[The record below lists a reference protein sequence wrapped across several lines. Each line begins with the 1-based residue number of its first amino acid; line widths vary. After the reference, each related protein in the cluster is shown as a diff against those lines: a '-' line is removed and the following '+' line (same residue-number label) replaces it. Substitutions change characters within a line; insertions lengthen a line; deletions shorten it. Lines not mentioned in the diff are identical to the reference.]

1 MLSYMASLDGKV
13 LIIGAGIGGLTL
25 AHALAQR
32 HIECAIFERE
42 TELKPVGAG
51 ILVQT
56 GAMLAL
62 RTLGL
67 DAAIASAGQEARV
80 GVVTTDRGRLLQ
92 STPMDFLRDELGVP
106 TIAIHRGRLQETLL
120 DGARG
125 VPLSFASELVRYE
138 ADGSGV
144 TAYFANGESARGAL
158 IVGADGLR
166 SSVRRLLLGDS
177 PLRYAG
183 YTSWR
188 GVAEVSDAL
197 TPFEVR
203 EMWGRGARF
212 GYAGI
217 GAGEAYWFA
226 VLNAPPGER
235 DADSLAVVRGHF
247 SSWAPPVPAL
257 LDGTRPE
264 RVFRTDIHDR
274 EPVRSWSG
282 PRVTLLGDAAH
293 PTTPNLGQ
301 GGCMAIED
309 AVVLAHALERGNG
322 LDGALADYERVRLE
336 RTSRIVKASFRFGK
350 IAQLQ
355 NPFLIWLR
363 NALLRFTP
371 VASVQKQL
379 RAAANF
385 ALEGARATENA

>member
-1 MLSYMASLDGKV
+1 VTSLDGKV

-25 AHALAQR
+25 ARALEQR
-32 HIECAIFERE
+32 HIECEIFERE

-67 DAAIASAGQEARV
+67 DTAIAGAGQEAKL
-80 GVVTTDRGRLLQ
+80 GFVTTEQGALLQ

-106 TIAIHRGRLQETLL
+106 TIAIHRGRLQEALL
-120 DGARG
+120 RGAEG
-125 VPLSFASELVRYE
+125 VPRSFASELVRYD
-138 ADGSGV
+138 ADESGV
-144 TAYFANGESARGAL
+144 TAHFANGKSARGAL

-166 SSVRRLLLGDS
+166 SAVRRALLGDS

-188 GVAEVSDAL
+188 GVAEVGDAL
-197 TPFEVR
+197 APFEVR

-217 GAGEAYWFA
+217 GPGQAYWFA
-226 VLNAPPGER
+226 VRNAPPGER
-235 DADSLAVVRGHF
+235 NADSLAVVRSHF

-257 LDGTRPE
+257 LDGTPPE

-274 EPVRSWSG
+274 APVRSWSG
-282 PRVTLLGDAAH
+282 RRVTLLGDAAH

-309 AVVLAHALERGNG
+309 AVVLAHALERANT
-322 LDGALADYERVRLE
+322 LDAALACYEQVRLE

-350 IAQLQ
+350 IAQLE
-355 NPFLIWLR
+355 NPLLIWLR

-371 VASVQKQL
+371 VAAVQKQL
-379 RAAANF
+379 RAAAKF
-385 ALEGARATENA
+385 SLEGAHTSENT

>member
-1 MLSYMASLDGKV
+1 MSSLDGKV

-25 AHALAQR
+25 ARALAR
-32 HIECAIFERE
+32 RGIPCEIFERE
-42 TELKPVGAG
+42 KELEPVGAG

-62 RTLGL
+62 RSLGL
-67 DAAIASAGQEARV
+67 DTVVAEAGQEVRV
-80 GVVTTDRGRLLQ
+80 GFVTTERGARLQ
-92 STPMDFLRDELGVP
+92 STPMDFLREELGVP
-106 TIAIHRGRLQETLL
+106 TVAIHRGRLQELL
-120 DGARG
+120 LRGAEG
-125 VPLSFASELVRYE
+125 VPLSMGSELVRYE
-138 ADGSGV
+138 ADAGGV
-144 TAYFANGESARGAL
+144 SAHFANGESARGAL
-158 IVGADGLR
+158 LVGADGLR
-166 SSVRRLLLGDS
+166 SAARRLLLGDS

-188 GVAEVSDAL
+188 GVAEAGDAI

-217 GAGEAYWFA
+217 GEGRAYWFA
-226 VLNAPPGER
+226 VRNAPPGER
-235 DADSLAVVRGHF
+235 DPEPLAVVRSHF
-247 SSWAPPVPAL
+247 SSWAAPVPNL
-257 LDGTRPE
+257 LERTRSE
-264 RVFRTDIHDR
+264 HVFRTDIHDR

-309 AVVLAHALERGNG
+309 AVVLAHALERAES
-322 LDGALADYERVRLE
+322 LEAALRDYEGARLE
-336 RTSRIVKASFRFGK
+336 RTSRIVRGSFRFGK
-350 IAQLQ
+350 IAQLE

-363 NALLRFTP
+363 NAVLRMTP
-371 VASVQKQL
+371 AAPVQKQL

-385 ALEGARATENA
+385 SLPPPRATEKA